1 MPTPNSILIIGAGIA
16 GLTIAER
23 IMRHQQSL
31 AVTIVGATDERSQ
44 RVSFW
49 RDRNRS
55 AALALPGAQSWSAW
69 SFNTPNLGFSL
80 QGGKALE
87 YVSFDARSYK
97 AHLTD
102 SLQQAG
108 VRHFDDLVKSVQKTS
123 QGFHIETSQRAI
135 EADVVIDTRPPELP
149 ESTLKQQ
156 FVGRT
161 LTTQSPHAI
170 AHPVLMDFNIAPIA
184 PNGISFIYALPL
196 SDTRLLV
203 EATTF
208 SYETL
213 AQEPY
218 ESAIDAW
225 IQAHVPAVELN
236 PRDEVEHGILPM
248 GPVTPRQTELLAAGL
263 AGNAARHATGYAFTG
278 ILRQAEHFAEALR
291 TGQGLT
297 TIQPYSGRSRWM
309 DSLFLDLMRDNP
321 AHLIQLFEA
330 MAHSLSGDDFAHFL
344 SDTGGWMPCLR
355 TIAAAPKR
363 PLLAALWKRL

>member
-1 MPTPNSILIIGAGIA
+1 MPTPNSVLIIGAGIA
-16 GLTIAER
+16 GLTIAEQ
-23 IMRHQQSL
+23 IIRHQQRL
-31 AVTIVGATDERSQ
+31 AVTIVGATDERAQ

-49 RDRNRS
+49 RDRSRS
-55 AALALPGAQSWSAW
+55 SALTLPGAQSWSVW
-69 SFNTPNLGFSL
+69 SFNTPKLGFSL
-80 QGGKALE
+80 QRGKTLE

-108 VRHFDDLVKSVQKTS
+108 VRLIDDLVKSVQKRS
-123 QGFHIETSQRAI
+123 QGFHVETSQGPI
-135 EADVVIDTRPPELP
+135 EADVVIDTRPPALP

-196 SDTRLLV
+196 SDTRLLI

-208 SYETL
+208 SYDTL

-218 ESAIDAW
+218 EKAIDEW
-225 IQAHVPAVELN
+225 IQAHLPAVELTTN
-236 PRDEVEHGILPM
+236 DEVEQGILPM
-248 GPVTPRQTELLAAGL
+248 GPVTPRQVELLSAGL

-278 ILRQAEHFAEALR
+278 IMRQAEYFAEALR

-297 TIQPYSGRSRWM
+297 TIQPYSARSRWM

-321 AHLIQLFEA
+321 VHLIQLFEA
-330 MAHSLSGDDFAHFL
+330 MAHSLTGDDFAHFL
-344 SDTGGWMPCLR
+344 SDTGGWTPCLR
-355 TIAAAPKR
+355 TIVAAPKR
-363 PLLAALWKRL
+363 PFLAALWKRL